1 VEGQDFAISVL
12 MKRKKNNIQNNAG
25 ATVHPHSR
33 YPIVVSVGIA
43 LAVIAYVFFALH
55 PFNTKTYGTKIVQK
69 EEPKELKP
77 EDVFAITVQRAYA
90 VDVKFQQVYNAAWEG
105 ANGAIG
111 EAFLYAATG
120 DKNLL
125 NRYMNDRKL
134 TDMFNG
140 TWVDDRAWICLAE
153 LYWWQFSGRNNKT
166 WVEDEEQR
174 YEEARNEGRLSNRDG
189 FWSWYSWPPN
199 SKVDDMIITNS
210 NTNQMVT
217 VACMLYEATHERRFY
232 NDAMIAWE
240 GDRKYP
246 GIEKTFYR
254 GDGKWEGKGGRAA
267 FGKQLPWE
275 GASYLSV
282 LAAMFR
288 MTGNPKYKMIAAA
301 SAKRIMDPAN
311 GWVDSTDFYQIRM
324 DGNGAFVHFILDAY
338 LIAPELLPDIP
349 QKVERML
356 EHVWSNH
363 HGSSYILL
371 HRLADDGIRNG
382 WNPSGGEEGYGVDQ
396 IGTVHPQ
403 SQAMRAFGVFAY
415 VLHEGLKK
423 K

>member
-1 VEGQDFAISVL
+1 

-153 LYWWQFSGRNNKT
+153 LYWWQFSG
-166 WVEDEEQR
+166 V
-174 YEEARNEGRLSNRDG
+174 S
-189 FWSWYSWPPN
+189 
-199 SKVDDMIITNS
+199 
-210 NTNQMVT
+210 
-217 VACMLYEATHERRFY
+217 
-232 NDAMIAWE
+232 
-240 GDRKYP
+240 
-246 GIEKTFYR
+246 
-254 GDGKWEGKGGRAA
+254 
-267 FGKQLPWE
+267 
-275 GASYLSV
+275 
-282 LAAMFR
+282 
-288 MTGNPKYKMIAAA
+288 
-301 SAKRIMDPAN
+301 
-311 GWVDSTDFYQIRM
+311 
-324 DGNGAFVHFILDAY
+324 
-338 LIAPELLPDIP
+338 
-349 QKVERML
+349 
-356 EHVWSNH
+356 
-363 HGSSYILL
+363 
-371 HRLADDGIRNG
+371 
-382 WNPSGGEEGYGVDQ
+382 Q
-396 IGTVHPQ
+396 IGMDSGVGTV
-403 SQAMRAFGVFAY
+403 
-415 VLHEGLKK
+415 GLQIQKWTI
-423 K
+423 

>member
-1 VEGQDFAISVL
+1 
-12 MKRKKNNIQNNAG
+12 MKRRKNRVPDKAAG
-25 ATVHPHSR
+25 SANPAHWKLPPVLYAGIVLVMIGCIYFVIRTLRSSTTTSNTQ
-33 YPIVVSVGIA
+33 IVVKA
-43 LAVIAYVFFALH
+43 DH
-55 PFNTKTYGTKIVQK
+55 EK
-69 EEPKELKP
+69 LKP
-77 EDVFAITVQRAYA
+77 EDALAITVRRAYA
-90 VDVKFQQVYNAAWEG
+90 VDKRFQEVYNNGWEA

-120 DKNLL
+120 DHNLL
-125 NRYMNDRKL
+125 DRYLNERKL
-134 TDMFNG
+134 TKLFNG

-153 LYWWQFSGRNNKT
+153 LYWWRFSGKT
-166 WVEDEEQR
+166 HTEWVEDARER
-174 YEEARNEGRLSNRDG
+174 YLEARNEGRLSNHEG

-199 SKVDDMIITNS
+199 SNVNDMIITNS

-217 VACMLYEATHERRFY
+217 VACMLYQATHDRQFY
-232 NDAMIAWE
+232 NDAMRVWE

-275 GASYLSV
+275 GASYLAV
-282 LAAMFR
+282 VAALYR
-288 MTGNPKYKMIAAA
+288 MTGNQKYKTIAAA

-311 GWVDSTDFYQIRM
+311 GWVDSTDYYQIRM

-338 LIAPELLPDIP
+338 LVAPESLPDVP
-349 QKVERML
+349 QKVERMM

-363 HGSSYILL
+363 HGASYVLL
-371 HRLADDGIRNG
+371 HRLGDDGIRNG

-396 IGTVHPQ
+396 VGTVHPQ
-403 SQAMRAFGVFAY
+403 SQAVRAFGVLAY
-415 VLHEGLKK
+415 VLHEDLKK
-423 K
+423 

>member
-1 VEGQDFAISVL
+1 
-12 MKRKKNNIQNNAG
+12 MKRRKDNIHNDANA
-25 ATVHPHSR
+25 TINLKHSK
-33 YPIVVSVGIA
+33 ILLVASVGIA
-43 LAVIAYVFFALH
+43 LVALVYLFIVPH
-55 PFNTKTYGTKIVQK
+55 AFDTKTESSQTVRN
-69 EEPKELKP
+69 EELKELKP
-77 EDVFAITVQRAYA
+77 EDAFAITVQRAYA
-90 VDVKFQQVYNAAWEG
+90 VDVKFQEVYNAGWEA

-120 DKNLL
+120 DQNLL
-125 NRYMNDRKL
+125 NRYMADRKL
-134 TDMFNG
+134 TDLFNG

-153 LYWWQFSGRNNKT
+153 LYWWQFSGRKNKA
-166 WVEDEEQR
+166 WVEDAEKR
-174 YEEARNEGRLSNRDG
+174 YIEARSEGRLSNQEG

-199 SKVDDMIITNS
+199 AKVNDMIITNS

-217 VACMLYEATHERRFY
+217 VACMLYDATHERRFY
-232 NDAMIAWE
+232 NDAMVVWE
-240 GDRKYP
+240 GDHKYP

-282 LAAMFR
+282 VAAMFR

-311 GWVDSTDFYQIRM
+311 GWVDSTDFYQLRM

-349 QKVERML
+349 LKVERML

-363 HGSSYILL
+363 HGASYVLL
-371 HRLADDGIRNG
+371 HRLGDDGIRNG

-403 SQAMRAFGVFAY
+403 SQAVRAFGVFAY
-415 VLHEGLKK
+415 VLHERLKK
-423 K
+423 SRGG